1 MFELYF
7 VLYRIPKMMSRLARE
22 RNRSAVVWSL
32 FGIAAWIGA
41 ELSVAF
47 GFGIVYALG
56 TTFWGWE
63 PEMPAGLRLLSYV
76 VALAAALG
84 GVTLARHILYTK
96 SAYPSESHPSFL
108 TPPPP
113 PPEF

>member
-7 VLYRIPKMMSRLARE
+7 VLYRVPKMMSRLARE

-32 FGIAAWIGA
+32 LGIAAWIGS
-41 ELSVAF
+41 ELIVMI
-47 GFGIVYALG
+47 GFGIVYGLG
-56 TTFWGWE
+56 SIFLGWE

-84 GVTLARHILYTK
+84 GVTLVKHILYTK

-108 TPPPP
+108 TQPPP